1 MKIAFSKKKLVV
13 YFDSIL
19 VFLRGINLNE
29 KFANLR
35 CMKYLANA
43 KSLKSATLAR
53 REKTVTGDR
62 KRVRMLVS
70 YLLGVKISDLVL
82 VTMSQTKVDY
92 HRPN

>member
-1 MKIAFSKKKLVV
+1 
-13 YFDSIL
+13 
-19 VFLRGINLNE
+19 
-29 KFANLR
+29 
-35 CMKYLANA
+35 MKYLANA

-62 KRVRMLVS
+62 KQVRMLVS

>member
-1 MKIAFSKKKLVV
+1 
-13 YFDSIL
+13 
-19 VFLRGINLNE
+19 
-29 KFANLR
+29 
-35 CMKYLANA
+35 MKYLANA

>member
-1 MKIAFSKKKLVV
+1 MRIAFSKKKLVV

-19 VFLRGINLNE
+19 VFLRGI
-29 KFANLR
+29 KFKSKVR
-35 CMKYLANA
+35 EFTMQEIPCKRKIA
-43 KSLKSATLAR
+43 KKCDPR
-53 REKTVTGDR
+53 KEKTVTGDR
-62 KRVRMLVS
+62 KWVRMLVS

>member
-1 MKIAFSKKKLVV
+1 
-13 YFDSIL
+13 
-19 VFLRGINLNE
+19 
-29 KFANLR
+29 
-35 CMKYLANA
+35 MKYLANA

-62 KRVRMLVS
+62 KRVRMLAS

-92 HRPN
+92 HRPT